1 MPFYRF
7 GKNDIFDNVIKT
19 HPKCA
24 FAVYAGRI
32 FYNNAYIQSGS
43 FIGSVTAPEGTVSL
57 FEQNID
63 RELLSTEITKPG
75 FFAAGVQGSEATAH
89 QLGASSEYSR
99 LNKADAG
106 PDFIVPFMV
115 KDGFMST
122 FKTVT
127 TGSFNKALPGDII
140 VGPTKIT
147 ASIAREYHQAWTG
160 DAGNN
165 RFTVDLVNPTKH
177 PQLADQDTY
186 LSVSSSHVDALKNT
200 FNFYTPHSSHYAYS
214 ASNLVWNHGLDKG
227 NQEINLISIPSI
239 FFGSSIKKGSVH
251 LKWYVSGAL
260 MAECHDREKNGE
272 LIQVSGSGS
281 PTGYDSTTGSVAG
294 MILYNEGFFA
304 LTGAWSLNDDYTDK
318 FRHAAGTPKSAESP
332 KWTYFGVGA
341 NDSSGSVVST
351 TSHNVSSSFVI
362 EFEGTQYV
370 PVKTMFTHAPKGEL
384 NFSNNPTFVSGVLDS
399 DYKLSI
405 GTARPHLTS
414 SIQFKEDNTTK
425 AKNVVSSSFK
435 NHTGSF
441 EKTTYIS
448 QIGIY
453 DNDKNLI
460 GIAKLANPV
469 KKTETRE
476 LSFKLKL
483 DI

>member
-1 MPFYRF
+1 MPVYRF

-19 HPKCA
+19 HPKCT

-32 FYNNAYIQSGS
+32 FYNNSYIQSGS
-43 FIGSVTAPEGTVSL
+43 FTGSVTAPEGTVSL

-63 RELLSTEITKPG
+63 RQRLNTD
-75 FFAAGVQGSEATAH
+75 VTAN
-89 QLGASSEYSR
+89 EYSLDIKKYPRAHDR
-99 LNKADAG
+99 LAG
-106 PDFIVPFMV
+106 PDFIVPFMI

-122 FKTVT
+122 FKTIT
-127 TGSFNKALPGDII
+127 TGSFNEALVGDVV
-140 VGPTKIT
+140 VGPTRIT
-147 ASIAREYHQAWTG
+147 ASLSREYFQAWTG
-160 DAGNN
+160 DDGVN
-165 RFTVDLVNPTKH
+165 RFTVESIKPSNH
-177 PQLADQDTY
+177 PHIADQNTY
-186 LSVSSSHVDALKNT
+186 LTVSSSHVDALRNT

-214 ASNLVWNHGLDKG
+214 ASNLVWNYGVDKG

-251 LKWYVSGAL
+251 LKWYVSGSL
-260 MAECHDREKNGE
+260 MAECHAREKNGE
-272 LIQVSGSGS
+272 LIQVSGAGS
-281 PTGYDSTTGSVAG
+281 PTGYDLATGSVAG
-294 MILYNEGFFA
+294 VVLYNEGFLA

-332 KWTYFGVGA
+332 KWTYFGLGA
-341 NDSSGSVVST
+341 NDGSGSVVST

-370 PVKTMFTHAPKGEL
+370 PVKTMFAHAPKGEL
-384 NFSNNPTFVSGVLDS
+384 NYSNNPTFVSGVLGS

-414 SIQFKEDNTTK
+414 SIQFKEDSTTK

-441 EKTTYIS
+441 DKTTYIS

-453 DNDKNLI
+453 DSDKNLI
-460 GIAKLANPV
+460 GVAKLATPV
-469 KKTETRE
+469 KKTEARE